1 MGHHY
6 SLQPCKCPLCRR
18 QITLLVPSQASSQQ
32 IHNPE
37 AAEILKKIEAYNRLF
52 GSQVQ
57 DLPFLFKR
65 LLRELMDPQ
74 RSLSFVIK
82 ARLYL
87 AVFQ

>member
-6 SLQPCKCPLCRR
+6 KH
-18 QITLLVPSQASSQQ
+18 ASSQQ

-37 AAEILKKIEAYNRLF
+37 AAEILQKIEAYNRLF
-52 GSQVQ
+52 GSQSTSLNQRVQ
-57 DLPFLFKR
+57 VLPFLLKR
-65 LLRELMDPQ
+65 LFRELMNPQ
-74 RSLSFVIK
+74 RSLPFVIK

>member
-1 MGHHY
+1 MY
-6 SLQPCKCPLCRR
+6 NVL
-18 QITLLVPSQASSQQ
+18 QITC
-32 IHNPE
+32 
-37 AAEILKKIEAYNRLF
+37 RCMMRR
-52 GSQVQ
+52 VQ